1 LFCRDV
7 PKGSGNIETL
17 IEITNAKHFQ
27 AAAML
32 STGLFELAVDIRL
45 LDRVPHATEKMIVS
59 VEVEK
64 LRCARKAV
72 AFGTTN
78 LGAKV
83 DTIFESFIR
92 EKGSGID
99 AKHRRLW
106 PNKEQSEKLRIVRHW
121 SGLDLNARVRLLEEP
136 FNRIYVLEYP
146 KMSWYVHPG
155 LTGVVNVNTEAFTLI
170 CSSAFK
176 LPADAY
182 WEVLK
187 AVIQKFKI
195 EKANEQIHRKMKVAQ
210 LLPFTD
216 DPDQENALLESI
228 A

>member
-146 KMSWYVHPG
+146 KMSWYPSRFNWRRKCKYGSVHPH
-155 LTGVVNVNTEAFTLI
+155 LFERLQTGSRCLLG
-170 CSSAFK
+170 SSQGR
-176 LPADAY
+176 DS
-182 WEVLK
+182 E
-187 AVIQKFKI
+187 IQ
-195 EKANEQIHRKMKVAQ
+195 
-210 LLPFTD
+210 D
-216 DPDQENALLESI
+216 
-228 A
+228 